1 MEQAF
6 SADVLVPLGVGA
18 AALVVAIVIVVV
30 RAVRARTRPT
40 AAAEPTHADWT
51 GESVGSP
58 MAAQSA
64 EVRESALV
72 GAQADED
79 RRPVTVADMV
89 AVREADTAPLPVQSD
104 VLLARARAHRAA
116 AEKAA
121 LVAAGASAADR
132 DVEADATEHAEV
144 RQSSDRPDGPL
155 PAPRPAPQP
164 RSAATAPPE
173 ATEGAEGARE
183 GDTPTRSA
191 APVGV
196 RATDAD
202 GAAAEGSAVDGDA
215 LAPADERPS
224 AGQLAALGVLG
235 AAGAVGVAGAAGAG
249 AGRSTGGTTDEE
261 WRSDSADEEPP
272 EGGAP
277 RRAAP
282 EPAAPVAAA
291 ADPVTPGQATPKEA
305 AAEHSGPAEG
315 APSQAAGGQA
325 AGGQAA
331 GGQAAGG
338 QAAGGQAAPVESGAR
353 LSAEGQ
359 SGRELSGG
367 SLPGEKLSGG
377 DQSGGEQLRAELSGG
392 EQPRAELPAEHA
404 DPAGAT
410 SDPATGAVNTPAH
423 AWPVVRTAQGEDEAG
438 SGQAV
443 AAAVQQALAAR
454 ARAAQGGQIA
464 DPRRGDARDKLLA
477 VLLDDP
483 VRAVGAT
490 VDLQSQQVE
499 LAKLAEAM
507 KAQRQ
512 ELGAVV
518 RRLAAA
524 GLSTEQV
531 AKLADLDPG
540 EVTEMLEQPARR
552 P

>member
-132 DVEADATEHAEV
+132 DVKADATEHAEV
-144 RQSSDRPDGPL
+144 GQSSDRPDGPL

-202 GAAAEGSAVDGDA
+202 GAAAEGSAVEGDA

-261 WRSDSADEEPP
+261 GRSDSADEEPP

-277 RRAAP
+277 RTAAP

-291 ADPVTPGQATPKEA
+291 AEPVTPGQATPKEA

-325 AGGQAA
+325 AGDQAA
-331 GGQAAGG
+331 PDQAVGGQAAPD

-353 LSAEGQ
+353 RSAEGQ

-367 SLPGEKLSGG
+367 SLPGE
-377 DQSGGEQLRAELSGG
+377 ELSGG

-423 AWPVVRTAQGEDEAG
+423 AWPVVRTEQGEDEAG

>member
-1 MEQAF
+1 
-6 SADVLVPLGVGA
+6 
-18 AALVVAIVIVVV
+18 
-30 RAVRARTRPT
+30 
-40 AAAEPTHADWT
+40 
-51 GESVGSP
+51 
-58 MAAQSA
+58 
-64 EVRESALV
+64 
-72 GAQADED
+72 
-79 RRPVTVADMV
+79 
-89 AVREADTAPLPVQSD
+89 
-104 VLLARARAHRAA
+104 
-116 AEKAA
+116 
-121 LVAAGASAADR
+121 
-132 DVEADATEHAEV
+132 
-144 RQSSDRPDGPL
+144 
-155 PAPRPAPQP
+155 
-164 RSAATAPPE
+164 
-173 ATEGAEGARE
+173 
-183 GDTPTRSA
+183 
-191 APVGV
+191 
-196 RATDAD
+196 
-202 GAAAEGSAVDGDA
+202 
-215 LAPADERPS
+215 
-224 AGQLAALGVLG
+224 
-235 AAGAVGVAGAAGAG
+235 
-249 AGRSTGGTTDEE
+249 
-261 WRSDSADEEPP
+261 
-272 EGGAP
+272 
-277 RRAAP
+277 
-282 EPAAPVAAA
+282 VAAA
-291 ADPVTPGQATPKEA
+291 AEPVTPGQATPKEA

-315 APSQAAGGQA
+315 APSQAAGDRAARDRAAGDQA
-325 AGGQAA
+325 AGDQAA
-331 GGQAAGG
+331 GDQAAGG

-353 LSAEGQ
+353 RSAEGQ
-359 SGRELSGG
+359 PGGELSGG
-367 SLPGEKLSGG
+367 SLPGEELSGG
-377 DQSGGEQLRAELSGG
+377 EQSGGGQPGGEQSGRDLSGGEQSGREQLRAELSGG

-423 AWPVVRTAQGEDEAG
+423 AWPVVRTEQGEDEAG

-540 EVTEMLEQPARR
+540 EVTEMLEQARR